1 MTVEKATV
9 IQNSI
14 STIFIFF
21 IASSVAMQCHCIL
34 DNGNRIMHQQP
45 ISNTQFPEWRGSGL
59 TVPEG
64 EGLLYTAARSDMRYL
79 AINEPFNHQIL
90 PTKTTHFHAL
100 SAHHFR
106 RYSSPT
112 AFAPQRPNLVGP
124 AHMERPLWQYH

>member
-14 STIFIFF
+14 LTIFSFF

-45 ISNTQFPEWRGSGL
+45 ISNTQFPEWRGSGGL

-64 EGLLYTAARSDMRYL
+64 EGLLYTAARSDMPYL
-79 AINEPFNHQIL
+79 AIN
-90 PTKTTHFHAL
+90 
-100 SAHHFR
+100 
-106 RYSSPT
+106 
-112 AFAPQRPNLVGP
+112 
-124 AHMERPLWQYH
+124 